1 MSKLKLLLGAAKLAK
16 KSYGKIKKA
25 KSFSKS
31 GVESAFQ
38 KAKVTPTSLGKIT
51 KSKATKATKGV
62 ESAGVVKNVAKAKAK
77 GNAILA
83 GTAAVVGA
91 SVAYNKNKAN
101 KANKAAAQKPATKKS
116 KAPVA
121 PVPAAKKKSVKIAP
135 YEPKALVTKSK
146 PRAQSF
152 KPTAKKTPAV
162 TGKTKTKKAKTVR
175 RRAGVASSSRS
186 RR

>member
-38 KAKVTPTSLGKIT
+38 KAKVTPTNLGKIT

-91 SVAYNKNKAN
+91 SVAYNKNKSK
-101 KANKAAAQKPATKKS
+101 KASAKKPATKKS

-135 YEPKALVTKSK
+135 YEPRALVAKSK

>member
-1 MSKLKLLLGAAKLAK
+1 MSKAKLIMQPFKLAK
-16 KSYGKIKKA
+16 KSYGKLKKA
-25 KSFSKS
+25 KSFSTG
-31 GVESAFQ
+31 GVESAFK
-38 KAKVTPTSLGKIT
+38 KAKVTPTNLGKIT
-51 KSKATKATKGV
+51 KSKATKGV

-101 KANKAAAQKPATKKS
+101 KAKKAAAKKPATKKS
-116 KAPVA
+116 KVPVA
-121 PVPAAKKKSVKIAP
+121 SAKKATVKIAP

-146 PRAQSF
+146 PRASSF

-162 TGKTKTKKAKTVR
+162 TGKTKNKKAKTVR

>member
-1 MSKLKLLLGAAKLAK
+1 MSKAKIIKEAFKLAK

-25 KSFSKS
+25 KSFSKG
-31 GVESAFQ
+31 GVESAFK
-38 KAKVTPTSLGKIT
+38 KAKVTPTNLGKIT
-51 KSKATKATKGV
+51 KSKATKGV

-91 SVAYNKNKAN
+91 SVAYNKNKA
-101 KANKAAAQKPATKKS
+101 KKAAAKKPATKKS

-121 PVPAAKKKSVKIAP
+121 SAKKATVRIAP
-135 YEPKALVTKSK
+135 YEPKALVAKSK
-146 PRAQSF
+146 PRASSF

>member
-1 MSKLKLLLGAAKLAK
+1 MQAFKLAK

-25 KSFSKS
+25 KSFSKG
-31 GVESAFQ
+31 GVESAFK
-38 KAKVTPTSLGKIT
+38 KAKVTPTNLGKIT
-51 KSKATKATKGV
+51 KSKATKGV
-62 ESAGVVKNVAKAKAK
+62 KSAGVVKNVAKAKAK

-83 GTAAVVGA
+83 ATAAVVGA

-101 KANKAAAQKPATKKS
+101 KAKKAATKKPATKKS

-121 PVPAAKKKSVKIAP
+121 SAKKATVKIAP

-146 PRAQSF
+146 PRASSF

>member
-1 MSKLKLLLGAAKLAK
+1 MSKAKLIMQAFKLAK

-25 KSFSKS
+25 KSFSKG
-31 GVESAFQ
+31 GVESAFK
-38 KAKVTPTSLGKIT
+38 KAKVTPTNLGKIT
-51 KSKATKATKGV
+51 KSKATKGV

-101 KANKAAAQKPATKKS
+101 KANKAATKKPATKKS

>member
-1 MSKLKLLLGAAKLAK
+1 MSKAKLIMQAFKLAK

-25 KSFSKS
+25 KSFSKG
-31 GVESAFQ
+31 GVESAFK
-38 KAKVTPTSLGKIT
+38 KAKVTPTNLGKIT
-51 KSKATKATKGV
+51 KSKATKGV

-135 YEPKALVTKSK
+135 YEPKALVAKSK

>member
-1 MSKLKLLLGAAKLAK
+1 MSKAKLIMQAFKLAK

-25 KSFSKS
+25 KSFSKG
-31 GVESAFQ
+31 GVESAFK

-51 KSKATKATKGV
+51 KSKATKGV

-77 GNAILA
+77 ENAILA

-101 KANKAAAQKPATKKS
+101 KAKKAAAQKPATKKS
-116 KAPVA
+116 KAPV
-121 PVPAAKKKSVKIAP
+121 VSAKKATVKIAP

-146 PRAQSF
+146 PRASSF

>member
-1 MSKLKLLLGAAKLAK
+1 MSKAKIIKEAFKLAK

-25 KSFSKS
+25 KSFSKG
-31 GVESAFQ
+31 GVESAFK
-38 KAKVTPTSLGKIT
+38 KAKVTPTNLGKIT
-51 KSKATKATKGV
+51 KSKATKGV

-101 KANKAAAQKPATKKS
+101 KAKKAAAKKPATKKS
-116 KAPVA
+116 KVPVA
-121 PVPAAKKKSVKIAP
+121 SAKKATVKIAP

-146 PRAQSF
+146 PRASSF

>member
-1 MSKLKLLLGAAKLAK
+1 MSKAKLIMQAFKLAK

-25 KSFSKS
+25 KSFSKG
-31 GVESAFQ
+31 GVESAFK
-38 KAKVTPTSLGKIT
+38 KAKVTPTNLGKIT
-51 KSKATKATKGV
+51 KSKATKGV

-77 GNAILA
+77 ENAILA

-101 KANKAAAQKPATKKS
+101 KAKKAKKAAAKKPATKKS

-121 PVPAAKKKSVKIAP
+121 SAKKATVKIAP

-146 PRAQSF
+146 PRASSF

>member
-1 MSKLKLLLGAAKLAK
+1 MSKAKLIMQAFKLAK

-25 KSFSKS
+25 KSFSKG
-31 GVESAFQ
+31 GVESAFK
-38 KAKVTPTSLGKIT
+38 KAKVTPTSLCKIT
-51 KSKATKATKGV
+51 KSKATKGV

-77 GNAILA
+77 ENAILA

-101 KANKAAAQKPATKKS
+101 KAKKAAAQKPATKKS

-121 PVPAAKKKSVKIAP
+121 SAKKATVKIAP

-146 PRAQSF
+146 PRASSF

>member
-31 GVESAFQ
+31 GVESALQ
-38 KAKVTPTSLGKIT
+38 KAKVTPTKLGKIT
-51 KSKATKATKGV
+51 KSKATKGV

-91 SVAYNKNKAN
+91 SVAYNKNKSK
-101 KANKAAAQKPATKKS
+101 KASAKKPATKKS

-135 YEPKALVTKSK
+135 YEPKALVAKSK